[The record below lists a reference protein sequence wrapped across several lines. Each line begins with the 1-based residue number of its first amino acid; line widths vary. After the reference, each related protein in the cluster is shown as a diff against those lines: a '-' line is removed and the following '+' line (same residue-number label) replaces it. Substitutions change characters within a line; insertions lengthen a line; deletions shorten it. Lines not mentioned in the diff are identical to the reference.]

1 MNKLNCI
8 VLLSAMFFVI
18 GLPMTEAQI
27 SEGSN
32 VMSQGSQPS
41 FSFTVNNADERLA
54 SNEFQSY
61 VRSEFRTRVRRD
73 RRANEWVAR
82 DVNVV
87 GIDATKAIT
96 IYAKFNEAGGDVAV
110 NLWFEMDGKFLSTA
124 EYPSKRQGIFEFIEK
139 YKAQLRTAT
148 IESIIS
154 DQENDL
160 RSLERQLNRLQRNKS
175 GYEKD
180 IRDAEKTIEDSK
192 KKIEENKKEQS
203 ETESAIERQRQ
214 LIEETRRK
222 LRDI

>member
-1 MNKLNCI
+1 MKNLMCG
-8 VLLSAMFFVI
+8 LLIAAMFFVI
-18 GLPMTEAQI
+18 GLPIGQSQI

-82 DVNVV
+82 DVNAV
-87 GIDATKAIT
+87 GIDATKEIN

-110 NLWFEMDGKFLSTA
+110 NLWFEMDGRFLSTA
-124 EYPSKRQGIFEFIEK
+124 EYPSKRQGIYEFIEK
-139 YKAQLRTAT
+139 LQAQLRTSS
-148 IESIIS
+148 IESAIS
-154 DQENDL
+154 EKESEL
-160 RSLERQLNRLQRNKS
+160 SALERQLNRLKRDKD

-180 IRDAEKTIEDSK
+180 IRDAEKKIEDSRK
-192 KKIEENKKEQS
+192 NIEKNIQEQA
-203 ETESAIERQRQ
+203 EMERAIQRQ
-214 LIEETRRK
+214 KQQIEETRRK

>member
-1 MNKLNCI
+1 MNKLKCFM
-8 VLLSAMFFVI
+8 LLAAMIFVI
-18 GLPMTEAQI
+18 GFPTAEAQI

-41 FSFTVNNADERLA
+41 FSFTVKNADERLA

-82 DVNVV
+82 DVNAV
-87 GIDATKAIT
+87 GIDATKAIN

-110 NLWFEMDGKFLSTA
+110 NLWFEMGDKFLSTE
-124 EYPSKRQGIFEFIEK
+124 EYPSKRQGIFEFVEK
-139 YKAQLRTAT
+139 YKAQLRTAA
-148 IESIIS
+148 IESVIS
-154 DQENDL
+154 EQENDL
-160 RSLERQLNRLQRNKS
+160 RSLERQLNRLERNKS
-175 GYEKD
+175 GYERD
-180 IRDAEKTIEDSK
+180 IRNAEQTIEDSK
-192 KKIEENKKEQS
+192 KAIEENNKEQI
-203 ETESAIERQRQ
+203 ETKSAIERQRQ